1 MVSFTRDFR
10 TTFVAVR
17 AVLVL
22 TVLLGIGYPLVV
34 TGIGQLAFPA
44 QANGSVLTADGTA
57 VGSALVGQQFTDAA
71 GNALPQWFQ
80 SRPTATDGSGR
91 TSGASNLAQDNPA
104 QVALVAQRRTAIA
117 EREHVPESAVP
128 ADAITASASGLDP
141 DISSAYAQIQVN
153 RVAEARGLDRDT
165 VAKLVQAATE
175 PRELGFLG
183 TEHVNVLRLNT
194 ALAALSAPK
203 E

>member
-1 MVSFTRDFR
+1 MVSLTRDFR
-10 TTFVAVR
+10 TTFVAFR

-22 TVLLGIGYPLVV
+22 TVVLGVGYPLVV

-44 QANGSVLTADGTA
+44 RAHGSVLTSEGAP
-57 VGSALVGQQFTDAA
+57 VGSALVGQQFTDAD
-71 GNALPQWFQ
+71 GVALPQWFQ
-80 SRPTATDGSGR
+80 SRPSAVDGSAR
-91 TSGASNLAQDNPA
+91 TSGASNLAVDNPA
-104 QVALVAQRRTAIA
+104 QVALVAQRRAAIA
-117 EREHVPESAVP
+117 AREGVAESAVP
-128 ADAITASASGLDP
+128 EDAVTASASGLDP

-153 RVAEARGLDRDT
+153 RVAAARGLDRDT
-165 VAKLVQAATE
+165 VRELVQASTE

-183 TEHVNVLRLNT
+183 TEHVNVLRLNI